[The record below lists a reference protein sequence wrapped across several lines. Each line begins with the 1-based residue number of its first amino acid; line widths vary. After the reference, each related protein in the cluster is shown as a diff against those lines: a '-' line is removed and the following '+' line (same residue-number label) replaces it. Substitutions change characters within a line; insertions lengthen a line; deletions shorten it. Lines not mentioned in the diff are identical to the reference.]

1 MKTTIEITPQGLYF
15 PDTKGIGTPTPE
27 ETVLFTEQ
35 DIIVDVEGR
44 PIHPDYIRLLGQH
57 GARFGKGEF
66 WRWGPNYTV
75 DPVVIATEYG
85 KNGCSVDDR
94 VLTIVRKSNGMRA
107 LPAGFVDYA
116 DGQYEDRFR
125 AAIREAREEAGID
138 ISKDR
143 REVLFNGH
151 VEDDRET
158 VNAWPHTTAI
168 LFRHSHFS
176 PVEAGDDAVPG
187 SAAWLRLEDLDGEKL
202 HGSHEMLIRLGFNAV
217 RAKRMPW
224 A

>member
-1 MKTTIEITPQGLYF
+1 MC
-15 PDTKGIGTPTPE
+15 
-27 ETVLFTEQ
+27 
-35 DIIVDVEGR
+35 
-44 PIHPDYIRLLGQH
+44 IR
-57 GARFGKGEF
+57 
-66 WRWGPNYTV
+66 
-75 DPVVIATEYG
+75 DSIATEYG

-168 LFRHSHFS
+168 LFLS
-176 PVEAGDDAVPG
+176 
-187 SAAWLRLEDLDGEKL
+187 
-202 HGSHEMLIRLGFNAV
+202 LIHI
-217 RAKRMPW
+217 
-224 A
+224 